1 MSQIINPYRFSSG
14 GEGAPAPDYIAA
26 TGGTISEDG
35 DYKVHV
41 FNSSGTFTVTDEG
54 GAGSSTVELLVVAGG
69 GSSGS
74 ADGSSHYSGGGGAGG

>member
-54 GAGSSTVELLVVAGG
+54 GAGSSTAVSYTHLTLPTTPYV
-69 GSSGS
+69 
-74 ADGSSHYSGGGGAGG
+74 